1 MKEKVEC
8 KENNLIWLADENDS
22 DIIYTSKLV
31 VTDEDKYGELL
42 SYLKDYS
49 NFVLASNDFVENPCV
64 FTDEECIIHYL
75 VGDNS
80 VKYDVGHSSTV
91 YRDGNKFN
99 VEKRRRMYY
108 RNPRANLLKI
118 LYKSFYENSQL
129 LSLFSSLD
137 FNRSKG
143 EQVLQMKAMKELINK
158 LKESNLDVENI
169 KFILNSMCPNFGLF
183 ATEGLECITFE
194 PINDI
199 KYNLKDLR
207 DIIKASVRANV
218 KHNPEIDTI
227 LSQKTDA
234 VDNTMVLSL
243 ARDIN
248 GFVNK

>member
-1 MKEKVEC
+1 
-8 KENNLIWLADENDS
+8 
-22 DIIYTSKLV
+22 
-31 VTDEDKYGELL
+31 
-42 SYLKDYS
+42 
-49 NFVLASNDFVENPCV
+49 
-64 FTDEECIIHYL
+64 
-75 VGDNS
+75 
-80 VKYDVGHSSTV
+80 
-91 YRDGNKFN
+91 
-99 VEKRRRMYY
+99 
-108 RNPRANLLKI
+108 
-118 LYKSFYENSQL
+118 
-129 LSLFSSLD
+129 
-137 FNRSKG
+137 
-143 EQVLQMKAMKELINK
+143 
-158 LKESNLDVENI
+158 
-169 KFILNSMCPNFGLF
+169 MCPNFGLF